1 MPPTRKERNM
11 NTPKDVIGS
20 PPMKGSQ
27 LGRRKKIGYTL
38 SVRVQGSGRRA
49 RSGGSFHQSGE
60 GQVRIRRGI
69 QRCHLSSLQAKRP
82 CPRHHRTI
90 VQ

>member
-1 MPPTRKERNM
+1 M

-27 LGRRKKIGYTL
+27 LGRRKKIGYKL
-38 SVRVQGSGRRA
+38 SVLVRGSGPRA
-49 RSGGSFHQSGE
+49 RSGGSLHQSGE
-60 GQVRIRRGI
+60 GQVRIRRGV
-69 QRCHLSSLQAKRP
+69 QRRHLSSLQAKRR
-82 CPRHHRTI
+82 CLRHHRTI

>member
-1 MPPTRKERNM
+1 M

-38 SVRVQGSGRRA
+38 SVLVQSSEFVVQGSRVQV
-49 RSGGSFHQSGE
+49 GGHG
-60 GQVRIRRGI
+60 
-69 QRCHLSSLQAKRP
+69 
-82 CPRHHRTI
+82 
-90 VQ
+90 